1 MSYEKQKLQGR
12 NDFTHLMIN
21 KTKNQLIKV
30 DDGLS
35 EHLTK
40 EGIAKEFWHQAK
52 WKEKWNTIKKSN

>member
-1 MSYEKQKLQGR
+1 
-12 NDFTHLMIN
+12 MIN